1 MDSSAGQSST
11 MPSEFAEVADKLTV
25 EAFAEIE
32 VVARQL
38 AGMGIGGL
46 VESEGFIINTAT

>member
-1 MDSSAGQSST
+1 

-38 AGMGIGGL
+38 AGTGIGGL